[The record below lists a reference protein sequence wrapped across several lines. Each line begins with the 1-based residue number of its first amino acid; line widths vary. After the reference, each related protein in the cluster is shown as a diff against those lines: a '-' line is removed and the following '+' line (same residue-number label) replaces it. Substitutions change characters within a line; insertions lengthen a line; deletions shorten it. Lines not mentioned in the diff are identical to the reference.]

1 MSESTDYILYLLFAL
16 GGAAV
21 YLLMPRPER
30 RWTTAGAGFGVA
42 AVAGFLVLLAT
53 RGVATGGAASWY
65 FYLFASIA
73 LLGASRV
80 ITHPKPVYS
89 AIYFVL
95 VVVATAALLVLQSA
109 EFLAVALIIVYA
121 GAILVTYLFVIML
134 AQQPGSPVYDRR
146 AREPFAAVVVG
157 FVLMGA
163 IAGRAG
169 DLPTI
174 PNGSTRVADVIAASD
189 QDGEAPTLLANG
201 NTVAMGRILMT
212 RYVVALEIAGV
223 LLLVSM
229 VGAIGMSRKRVAD
242 DGWRGPARPLGE
254 VGKEAEPF

>member
-1 MSESTDYILYLLFAL
+1 MNESTVYVLYLLFAL

-21 YLLMPRPER
+21 YFLMPRPER
-30 RWTTAGAGFGVA
+30 NWALVGSVFGVA
-42 AVAGFLVLLAT
+42 AVIGFLVLLTT
-53 RGVATGGAASWY
+53 RVVAPHESRWY
-65 FYLFASIA
+65 FCLFSAIA

-89 AIYFVL
+89 AIYFVM

-109 EFLAVALIIVYA
+109 EFLAVALIIIYA

-146 AREPFAAVVVG
+146 AREPFAAVVAG

-169 DLPTI
+169 DLPT
-174 PNGSTRVADVIAASD
+174 PQSRATPAADVIAAGGNAGD
-189 QDGEAPTLLANG
+189 APTLLVTG
-201 NTVAMGRILMT
+201 NTVAVGEVLMT
-212 RYVVALEIAGV
+212 KYVVALEIAGI

-242 DGWRGPARPLGE
+242 DGWRAPVRPLGE
-254 VGKEAEPF
+254 VGKGAEPF